1 MAPRDIVL
9 KALDPMDELAERR
22 AKENLEFVSERAI
35 KQAGAEDSG
44 ALINLQ
50 SRSDA
55 LLDDAIAKEISE
67 RIKLGRQADDAFTTA
82 MMDDVYNV
90 KDVGDARDLLSIKK
104 EEPKSEMNIKS
115 SLKI

>member
-50 SRSDA
+50 SKSDA
-55 LLDDAIAKEISE
+55 FA
-67 RIKLGRQADDAFTTA
+67 
-82 MMDDVYNV
+82 
-90 KDVGDARDLLSIKK
+90 
-104 EEPKSEMNIKS
+104 
-115 SLKI
+115 